1 MLLTINTP
9 HALDFLDDE
18 VVSSLPL
25 QMSLYFNLWFFPVWW
40 ICEVVMLQVKVR
52 SYRTVIVDL
61 SAPDPSCFHGNITT
75 Q

>member
-1 MLLTINTP
+1 MLLSISTL

-40 ICEVVMLQVKVR
+40 ICEVVMLQLKVGFCI
-52 SYRTVIVDL
+52 TVIVYL
-61 SAPDPSCFHGNITT
+61 SAPKNPT
-75 Q
+75 